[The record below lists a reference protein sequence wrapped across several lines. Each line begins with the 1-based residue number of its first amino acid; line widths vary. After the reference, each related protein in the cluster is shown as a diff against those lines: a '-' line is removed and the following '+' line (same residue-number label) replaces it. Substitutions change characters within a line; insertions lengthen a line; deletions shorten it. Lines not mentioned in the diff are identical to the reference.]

1 MLIEDITHRKGF
13 ELQLRLLNEG
23 LESEV
28 KQRTKELERTNLNLV
43 QEISE
48 RRQAQ
53 DKLHYQALH
62 DKLTGLPNRA
72 SLESILA
79 KLIVQPQSHEKA
91 KFAVFFVDCDRFKLV
106 NDSFGH
112 WVGDEQLK
120 AIAKSLQRCVARSEE
135 RREG

>member
-1 MLIEDITHRKGF
+1 MKVFFFFKQKTAYEMCGRDWSSDVCSSDLLTLLPFI

-28 KQRTKELERTNLNLV
+28 RQRTKELERTNLNLI

-79 KLIVQPQSHEKA
+79 KLIAQPQKDRKSTRLNSSHVRTSRMPSSA
-91 KFAVFFVDCDRFKLV
+91 
-106 NDSFGH
+106 
-112 WVGDEQLK
+112 
-120 AIAKSLQRCVARSEE
+120 
-135 RREG
+135 